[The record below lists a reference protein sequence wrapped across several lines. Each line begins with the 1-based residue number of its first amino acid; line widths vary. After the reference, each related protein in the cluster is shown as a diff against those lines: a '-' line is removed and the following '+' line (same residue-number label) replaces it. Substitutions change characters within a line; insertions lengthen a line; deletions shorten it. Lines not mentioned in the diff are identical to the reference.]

1 MNEKQMKT
9 LTFGRKMTA
18 LGLFAGFIVVVIG
31 LFVSGPTQD
40 NYTLFIGLSMMV
52 TSMLLFGFG
61 LFLMLLQEVTH
72 HNSITKIN
80 H

>member
-18 LGLFAGFIVVVIG
+18 LGLFVGFIVFLTGLVVNG
-31 LFVSGPTQD
+31 ATHD
-40 NYTLFIGLSMMV
+40 NYTVFIGLSIMA

-61 LFLMLLQEVTH
+61 LFLMLMQEVSDHTP
-72 HNSITKIN
+72 ITRN
-80 H
+80 

>member
-18 LGLFAGFIVVVIG
+18 IG
-31 LFVSGPTQD
+31 LLVGFLVFLTGLVVNGPNQD
-40 NYTLFIGLSMMV
+40 NYTLFIGLSVMV

-61 LFLMLLQEVTH
+61 LFLMLLQDVTH
-72 HNSITKIN
+72 QNSISKIN